1 MAAVWPKVTSAAC
14 PNFWT
19 WRANWAP
26 LPRLPAVGLRLFGS
40 SWAKIAFR
48 LGTTSQAARQR
59 WGRWAI
65 GVEGPCAYPVTVIV
79 YVTFWLAGPNVGVP
93 DSVAA
98 KVMWWIPA
106 ESGASM
112 M

>member
-1 MAAVWPKVTSAAC
+1 MGANVSQVCGHRTFPGSVTGRPPHGLGRRYA
-14 PNFWT
+14 
-19 WRANWAP
+19 
-26 LPRLPAVGLRLFGS
+26 LPTGQETRFNVDD
-40 SWAKIAFR
+40 
-48 LGTTSQAARQR
+48 
-59 WGRWAI
+59 
-65 GVEGPCAYPVTVIV
+65 AYPVTVIV

-98 KVMWWIPA
+98 KLMWWTPA